1 MGGQR
6 RILIVGAGVAGPVLA
21 VFLKRA
27 GIECHIF
34 EALPGISDSGGAL
47 GIAANGMAVLANAGV
62 AELLRDVSVCS
73 GELRFENESGG
84 VLAVAPAVD
93 GRRYGQTGISITRAA
108 LHRTLVEYA
117 ERQGIA
123 VQYGKRLAGIEDRP
137 DRPIV
142 AVFADGSS
150 AEGDV
155 IVGADGIRS
164 QVRQAVMPD
173 AAGPAYTGMMTLS
186 GFSPC
191 LEQGVVARSPQPM
204 HFVFGQKAFFGYF
217 NTVTPEGPRTVWWS
231 TFAAPL
237 SAKNELKQASTAE
250 LRKRLMELHC
260 DWAAP
265 VPNLI
270 GDAPELLGIAIHDV
284 PSLPRWSAGRTI
296 LIGDAAHAV
305 APHSGQGAS
314 MALEDAQMLAFLL
327 RDGFENPGEVF
338 RKFEQLRR
346 PRTDKVIAMGRRNAQ
361 RKEAIPRAAYWIQQ
375 QVLRVVIPLAF
386 GRAQDRLLRYR
397 VEDQLQQPR

>member
-1 MGGQR
+1 MGQQR
-6 RILIVGAGVAGPVLA
+6 QALIIGAGVAGPVLA
-21 VFLKRA
+21 VFLKRV
-27 GIECHIF
+27 GIDCQIF
-34 EALPGISDSGGAL
+34 EALPAISDSGGAL
-47 GIAANGMAVLANAGV
+47 GIAANGMAVLADAGV
-62 AELLRDVSVCS
+62 AELLRDVSVS
-73 GELRFENESGG
+73 TGELRFENQSGG

-93 GRRYGQTGISITRAA
+93 ARRYGQTGISITRAA
-108 LHRTLVEYA
+108 LHRVLVEYA

-123 VQYGKRLAGIEDRP
+123 VQYGKRLVRIEDEANRP
-137 DRPIV
+137 AA

-150 AEGDV
+150 ADGDL

-164 QVRQAVMPD
+164 QVRQTVMPD
-173 AAGPAYTGMMTLS
+173 AGGPAYTGMMTLS

-191 LEQGVVARSPQPM
+191 AEQGVVARSSQPM

-237 SAKNELKQASTAE
+237 AAKDEMKQATAAE
-250 LRKRLMELHC
+250 LRKRLMELHG

-270 GDAPELLGIAIHDV
+270 GDAPQLLGLAIHDV
-284 PSLPRWSAGRTI
+284 PSLPRWNAGRTV

-314 MALEDAQMLAFLL
+314 MALEDAQMLALLL
-327 RDGFENPGEVF
+327 RDGLENPGEVF
-338 RKFEQLRR
+338 RKFEHLRR
-346 PRTDKVIAMGRRNAQ
+346 PRTNKVIAMGRRNAQ
-361 RKEAIPRAAYWIQQ
+361 RKEEMPRAAYWIQQ
-375 QVLRVVIPLAF
+375 QVMRVVIPLAF
-386 GRAQDRLLRYR
+386 GRAQDWLLRYR
-397 VEDQLQQPR
+397 VEDQLRKSK